1 MAFEWVE
8 FFAGHAEA
16 TKNMKEH
23 GYSSARLDV
32 TYMSSLGGKPNSNPM
47 DILSD
52 AGMAMLGL
60 NMVGTK
66 HAKFFVCKNLHLCLC
81 MMFSLGYG
89 ILQHLMDYTFC
100 LCKIWLRTAI
110 RIVLSG
116 NWEKGWIC
124 HFGLKCSS
132 WTRIIVG
139 TSGRSAC
146 SAIGN
151 MNYQSVREANC
162 MGSRML
168 F

>member
-66 HAKFFVCKNLHLCLC
+66 HTKFFVCKNLHSCHC
-81 MMFSLGYG
+81 MMFQFRLWYTSTSYGLYFLFVQDLAEDSNSHCIVGKLGKG
-89 ILQHLMDYTFC
+89 MDLPLWSKMQFMDEDHC
-100 LCKIWLRTAI
+100 R
-110 RIVLSG
+110 
-116 NWEKGWIC
+116 
-124 HFGLKCSS
+124 HFGSQCLQCN
-132 WTRIIVG
+132 W
-139 TSGRSAC
+139 
-146 SAIGN
+146 
-151 MNYQSVREANC
+151 
-162 MGSRML
+162 
-168 F
+168 